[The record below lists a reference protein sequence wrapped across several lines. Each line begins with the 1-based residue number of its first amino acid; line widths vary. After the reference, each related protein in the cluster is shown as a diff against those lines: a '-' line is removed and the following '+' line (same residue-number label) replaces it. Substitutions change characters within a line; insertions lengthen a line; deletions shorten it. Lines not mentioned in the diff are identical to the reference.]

1 MKPLRTVL
9 IRVELSGVIIVRADL
24 ETAWLIEA
32 AAVCRGTDYKRSSID
47 NEREDGRRNLAGVR
61 RGRNI
66 ERLSH
71 GVVRGHSCRERT
83 NSPILSMGN
92 QGRTVSTQD
101 REQAGEVVGRISPAD
116 LYRAVAIVVR
126 ASAASGSG
134 QSISRYATLRMRA
147 EGI

>member
-66 ERLSH
+66 
-71 GVVRGHSCRERT
+71 
-83 NSPILSMGN
+83 
-92 QGRTVSTQD
+92 
-101 REQAGEVVGRISPAD
+101 
-116 LYRAVAIVVR
+116 
-126 ASAASGSG
+126 
-134 QSISRYATLRMRA
+134 
-147 EGI
+147 